1 MAAEM
6 TQTMDAMSIPAGGI
20 ADFVM
25 SDSDMAALEQ
35 EQAQKE
41 FGGNGIAQFKEAATR
56 MAGYGRFGDDSVAHV
71 QTGEIIVPL
80 ALIKNNP
87 ALREQIFQNLRDNG
101 IEDPERY
108 VVGSQ
113 SNSLNPETGM
123 MEFGWL
129 KDIWKGVKNVVKSV
143 VNVIKKIAPVVL
155 PIVAST
161 IFGPI
166 WGAALGSGIATLIN
180 GGSIKE
186 AFVSGLKGAAL
197 GGIGAF
203 AGGALSGGFSGGMN
217 ALKGAAS
224 LSNLSAGFQNI
235 GNALPKILGG
245 SSDYSGISY
254 KNMAQGPT
262 GAGGTNYVAPEAA
275 LTKPNLTVS
284 SKTPL
289 RDSNLLSQEVTG
301 GAVDT
306 SNLSAATQKAAD
318 TALRTEKNA
327 WDYVFR
333 GGKTPKD
340 IAAAQNTAQI
350 TATQNALNTSV
361 SSGLSASDP
370 NVVKAALEAGAKAAS
385 SAGPGMLARF
395 GPSALAATGVAAGL
409 GAFKVPE
416 QDPAGVLERDGD
428 GNVIT
433 GEDLIRQD
441 PSKYLVAD
449 LGATYLD
456 PNTGKYV
463 QRSNYNPMENSQY
476 GIQPYQFAPY
486 SVPTNY
492 GLPQNILQGSTPG
505 GPFARPQQYAAQGGE
520 IFPRR
525 TGGVMPNEGIP
536 NQDSVR
542 AMLMPGEFV
551 MTTDAVKGMG
561 NGNANQGIQNM
572 YSVMRDLEYRG
583 RRG

>member
-143 VNVIKKIAPVVL
+143 VNVIKKIAPIVL
-155 PIVAST
+155 PIVGT
-161 IFGPI
+161 MIFGPI

-224 LSNLSAGFQNI
+224 FSNLSAGFQNI
-235 GNALPKILGG
+235 GNALPKALGG

-262 GAGGTNYVAPEAA
+262 GAGGTNYVAPEA
-275 LTKPNLTVS
+275 LTKPPLTMSPETTSAYDSTLVGQES
-284 SKTPL
+284 
-289 RDSNLLSQEVTG
+289 SNL
-301 GAVDT
+301 
-306 SNLSAATQKAAD
+306 AAKQAAAD
-318 TALRTEKNA
+318 TGLRTDKNA

-333 GGKTPKD
+333 GGKTPAD

-492 GLPQNILQGSTPG
+492 GLSQNILQGSTPG

>member
-155 PIVAST
+155 PIVGT
-161 IFGPI
+161 MIFGPI

-262 GAGGTNYVAPEAA
+262 GAGGTNYVAPEA
-275 LTKPNLTVS
+275 LTKPPLTVS
-284 SKTPL
+284 PEKTSAY
-289 RDSNLLSQEVTG
+289 DSTLLGQEVTG
-301 GAVDT
+301 GTVDT
-306 SNLSAATQKAAD
+306 SNLVKQQAAAD
-318 TALRTEKNA
+318 TGLRGDKNA

-333 GGKTPKD
+333 GGKTPAD

-492 GLPQNILQGSTPG
+492 GLSQNILQGSTPG

>member
-129 KDIWKGVKNVVKSV
+129 KDIWSGVKNVVKSV

-155 PIVAST
+155 PIVGT
-161 IFGPI
+161 MIFGPI

-224 LSNLSAGFQNI
+224 FSNLSAGFQNI
-235 GNALPKILGG
+235 GNALPKALGG

-262 GAGGTNYVAPEAA
+262 GAGGTNYVAPEA
-275 LTKPNLTVS
+275 LTKPPLTMSPETTSAYDSTLVGQES
-284 SKTPL
+284 
-289 RDSNLLSQEVTG
+289 SNL
-301 GAVDT
+301 
-306 SNLSAATQKAAD
+306 AAKQAAAD
-318 TALRTEKNA
+318 TGLRTDKNA

-333 GGKTPKD
+333 GGKTPAD

-492 GLPQNILQGSTPG
+492 GLSQNILQGSTPG

>member
-262 GAGGTNYVAPEAA
+262 GAGGTNYVAPEA
-275 LTKPNLTVS
+275 LTKPPLTMSPETKSAYDSTLVS
-284 SKTPL
+284 Q
-289 RDSNLLSQEVTG
+289 DVTKSS

-306 SNLSAATQKAAD
+306 SNLAAKQAAAD
-318 TALRTEKNA
+318 TGLRTDKNA
-327 WDYVFR
+327 WDYVFH
-333 GGKTPKD
+333 GGKTPAD
-340 IAAAQNTAQI
+340 IAAAQNTARI

-449 LGATYLD
+449 LALPTLIQIQG
-456 PNTGKYV
+456 NTFSDQITTQWKTANTVFNPISLHHILFQQTTACLRTSCKEAPPAGRLRV
-463 QRSNYNPMENSQY
+463 HSNTRHRAEKSSPDALAGLCLMRASQTK
-476 GIQPYQFAPY
+476 IVFAPCLCPE
-486 SVPTNY
+486 S
-492 GLPQNILQGSTPG
+492 L
-505 GPFARPQQYAAQGGE
+505 
-520 IFPRR
+520 
-525 TGGVMPNEGIP
+525 
-536 NQDSVR
+536 
-542 AMLMPGEFV
+542 
-551 MTTDAVKGMG
+551 
-561 NGNANQGIQNM
+561 
-572 YSVMRDLEYRG
+572 
-583 RRG
+583 

>member
-6 TQTMDAMSIPAGGI
+6 TQTMDARSIPAGGI

-161 IFGPI
+161 IFGPL

-224 LSNLSAGFQNI
+224 FSNLSAGFQNI
-235 GNALPKILGG
+235 GNALPKALGG

-262 GAGGTNYVAPEAA
+262 GAGGTNYVAPEA
-275 LTKPNLTVS
+275 LTNPNLITVS
-284 SKTPL
+284 SKTPTVGKDL
-289 RDSNLLSQEVTG
+289 VAQQ
-301 GAVDT
+301 A
-306 SNLSAATQKAAD
+306 AAD
-318 TALRTEKNA
+318 TGLRTDKNA

-333 GGKTPKD
+333 GGKTPAD

-492 GLPQNILQGSTPG
+492 GLSQNILQGSTPG

>member
-262 GAGGTNYVAPEAA
+262 GAGGTNYVAPEA
-275 LTKPNLTVS
+275 LTKPPLTVS
-284 SKTPL
+284 PEKTSAY
-289 RDSNLLSQEVTG
+289 DSTLLGQEVTG
-301 GAVDT
+301 GTVDT
-306 SNLSAATQKAAD
+306 SNLVKQQAAAD
-318 TALRTEKNA
+318 TGLRGDKNA

-492 GLPQNILQGSTPG
+492 GLSQNILQGSTPG

>member
-6 TQTMDAMSIPAGGI
+6 TQTMDATSIPEGGI

-113 SNSLNPETGM
+113 SNSLNPVTGM

-129 KDIWKGVKNVVKSV
+129 KNIWKGVKNVVKSV
-143 VNVIKKIAPVVL
+143 VKVIKKIAPVVL
-155 PIVAST
+155 PIVGSM

-203 AGGALSGGFSGGMN
+203 AGGALSGGFSGGMT

-224 LSNLSAGFQNI
+224 FSNLSAGFQNI
-235 GNALPKILGG
+235 GNALPKALGG

-262 GAGGTNYVAPEAA
+262 GAGGTNYVAPPEAA
-275 LTKPNLTVS
+275 LTDPNLTVS
-284 SKTPL
+284 SKGGASRTKSAD
-289 RDSNLLSQEVTG
+289 DSTLVSQDVTG
-301 GAVDT
+301 AGNT
-306 SNLSAATQKAAD
+306 SNLTGTGAGNTTNLAG
-318 TALRTEKNA
+318 TASGGGHRTAYRK
-327 WDYVFR
+327 
-333 GGKTPKD
+333 KC
-340 IAAAQNTAQI
+340 
-350 TATQNALNTSV
+350 L
-361 SSGLSASDP
+361 GLC
-370 NVVKAALEAGAKAAS
+370 
-385 SAGPGMLARF
+385 
-395 GPSALAATGVAAGL
+395 
-409 GAFKVPE
+409 
-416 QDPAGVLERDGD
+416 
-428 GNVIT
+428 
-433 GEDLIRQD
+433 
-441 PSKYLVAD
+441 
-449 LGATYLD
+449 
-456 PNTGKYV
+456 
-463 QRSNYNPMENSQY
+463 
-476 GIQPYQFAPY
+476 
-486 SVPTNY
+486 
-492 GLPQNILQGSTPG
+492 
-505 GPFARPQQYAAQGGE
+505 
-520 IFPRR
+520 FPR
-525 TGGVMPNEGIP
+525 G
-536 NQDSVR
+536 
-542 AMLMPGEFV
+542 
-551 MTTDAVKGMG
+551 
-561 NGNANQGIQNM
+561 
-572 YSVMRDLEYRG
+572 
-583 RRG
+583 

>member
-20 ADFVM
+20 ADFAM

-113 SNSLNPETGM
+113 SNSLNPVTGM

-129 KDIWKGVKNVVKSV
+129 KNIWKGVKNVVKSV

-235 GNALPKILGG
+235 GNALPKALGG

-275 LTKPNLTVS
+275 LTKPPLTVS
-284 SKTPL
+284 PETTSAY
-289 RDSNLLSQEVTG
+289 DSTLLGQDVTG

-306 SNLSAATQKAAD
+306 SNL
-318 TALRTEKNA
+318 ALLNSKRRRTPDCVPTKMLGIM
-327 WDYVFR
+327 F
-333 GGKTPKD
+333 
-340 IAAAQNTAQI
+340 
-350 TATQNALNTSV
+350 
-361 SSGLSASDP
+361 
-370 NVVKAALEAGAKAAS
+370 
-385 SAGPGMLARF
+385 SAGVKHPRILR
-395 GPSALAATGVAAGL
+395 LL
-409 GAFKVPE
+409 K
-416 QDPAGVLERDGD
+416 
-428 GNVIT
+428 I
-433 GEDLIRQD
+433 
-441 PSKYLVAD
+441 
-449 LGATYLD
+449 
-456 PNTGKYV
+456 
-463 QRSNYNPMENSQY
+463 QRR
-476 GIQPYQFAPY
+476 
-486 SVPTNY
+486 
-492 GLPQNILQGSTPG
+492 LPRLK
-505 GPFARPQQYAAQGGE
+505 
-520 IFPRR
+520 
-525 TGGVMPNEGIP
+525 MP
-536 NQDSVR
+536 
-542 AMLMPGEFV
+542 
-551 MTTDAVKGMG
+551 
-561 NGNANQGIQNM
+561 
-572 YSVMRDLEYRG
+572 
-583 RRG
+583 

>member
-123 MEFGWL
+123 MEFGWF
-129 KDIWKGVKNVVKSV
+129 KDIWQGVKNVVKSV

-155 PIVAST
+155 PIVGT
-161 IFGPI
+161 MIFGPI

-224 LSNLSAGFQNI
+224 FSNLSAGFQNI

-262 GAGGTNYVAPEAA
+262 GAGGTNYVAPEA
-275 LTKPNLTVS
+275 LTKPPV
-284 SKTPL
+284 TPGASAVKY
-289 RDSNLLSQEVTG
+289 DSTLLGQDVTG

-306 SNLSAATQKAAD
+306 SNLVKQQAAAD
-318 TALRTEKNA
+318 TGLRGDKNA
-327 WDYVFR
+327 WDYVFS

-395 GPSALAATGVAAGL
+395 GPSALAATGVAAGM

-492 GLPQNILQGSTPG
+492 GLSQNILQGSTPG

>member
-25 SDSDMAALEQ
+25 SDSDMTALEQ

-129 KDIWKGVKNVVKSV
+129 KDIWNGVKNVVKSV
-143 VNVIKKIAPVVL
+143 VNVIKKIAPIVL
-155 PIVAST
+155 PIVGT
-161 IFGPI
+161 MIFGPI

-224 LSNLSAGFQNI
+224 FSNLSAGFQNI
-235 GNALPKILGG
+235 GNALPKALGG

-262 GAGGTNYVAPEAA
+262 GAGGTNYVAPEA
-275 LTKPNLTVS
+275 LTNPNLTVS
-284 SKTPL
+284 SKTP
-289 RDSNLLSQEVTG
+289 DVSIVGQESSNL
-301 GAVDT
+301 
-306 SNLSAATQKAAD
+306 AAKQAAAD
-318 TALRTEKNA
+318 TGLRTDKNA

-333 GGKTPKD
+333 GGKTPAD

-492 GLPQNILQGSTPG
+492 GLSQNILQGSTPG